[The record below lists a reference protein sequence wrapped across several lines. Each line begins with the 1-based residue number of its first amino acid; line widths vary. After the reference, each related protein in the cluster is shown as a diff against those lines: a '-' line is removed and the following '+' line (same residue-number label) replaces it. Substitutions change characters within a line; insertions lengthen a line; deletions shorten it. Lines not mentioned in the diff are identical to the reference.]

1 MESFEV
7 LVAGAGPAGG
17 ELARC
22 LAQAGV
28 SVCLVDRLADMRQA
42 AFSSAA
48 LPLASV
54 SRFGLPAEV
63 LAASWHGWQL
73 LGPNAIWHQWQQQ
86 HALGAVLDFGA
97 LRHWL
102 TVQVQALGGEVRL
115 ASSVVAV
122 ETNSNSNQ
130 LITKLR
136 DPHGKITKVKSNW
149 VVDATG
155 QSRCL
160 IGETSNLVKDHLLL
174 GIGLEWLLKVDMG
187 RWQHWSKKLS
197 FALGSS
203 WVPNGYGW
211 VFPMQ
216 PGLLKVGVCRLPPPW
231 QSKQQSGLALGLLQK
246 QLLKEL
252 DLGGATVIN
261 RHGGVIRS
269 RVQRSDC
276 HGRGRLLAL
285 GDAVSTANL
294 LGGEGI
300 RHAMESARVLLP
312 LLLDALA
319 IPGDQKANQGLI
331 KTYKKK
337 LQGQLG
343 TRWSLSGRLAKRT
356 WWGLDNKAA
365 DQRMERLLQ
374 GLNHCSAADLSEL
387 LFNYRFERFGLRALP
402 YLFG

>member
-1 MESFEV
+1 M
-7 LVAGAGPAGG
+7 
-17 ELARC
+17 
-22 LAQAGV
+22 
-28 SVCLVDRLADMRQA
+28 
-42 AFSSAA
+42 
-48 LPLASV
+48 
-54 SRFGLPAEV
+54 
-63 LAASWHGWQL
+63 
-73 LGPNAIWHQWQQQ
+73 
-86 HALGAVLDFGA
+86 
-97 LRHWL
+97 
-102 TVQVQALGGEVRL
+102 
-115 ASSVVAV
+115 
-122 ETNSNSNQ
+122 
-130 LITKLR
+130 
-136 DPHGKITKVKSNW
+136 
-149 VVDATG
+149 
-155 QSRCL
+155 
-160 IGETSNLVKDHLLL
+160 
-174 GIGLEWLLKVDMG
+174 
-187 RWQHWSKKLS
+187 
-197 FALGSS
+197 
-203 WVPNGYGW
+203 
-211 VFPMQ
+211 
-216 PGLLKVGVCRLPPPW
+216 
-231 QSKQQSGLALGLLQK
+231 QK
-246 QLLKEL
+246 QLLKKL

-319 IPGDQKANQGLI
+319 NPGDEKANQGLI

-374 GLNHCSAADLSEL
+374 GLNQCSAADLSEL